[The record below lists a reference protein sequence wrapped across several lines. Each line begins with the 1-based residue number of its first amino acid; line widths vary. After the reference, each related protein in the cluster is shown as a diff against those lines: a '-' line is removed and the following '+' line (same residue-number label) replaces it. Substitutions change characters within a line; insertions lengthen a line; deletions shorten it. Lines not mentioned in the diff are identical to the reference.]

1 MKTGLGDDLSALPR
15 RVQSFLLTKLRQRI
29 FTISYMILKNR

>member
-1 MKTGLGDDLSALPR
+1 MKTGLGDDLSALPQQ
-15 RVQSFLLTKLRQRI
+15 VQSFLLTKPRQRI